1 MVRRRKNKPNV
12 AARPRAAAARWPA
25 FLFGFA
31 AGAVAMLVVGA
42 LDPGADREG
51 GADGAPGS
59 EEGAGEASASQMP
72 RFEFYHI
79 LPEMEVAL
87 PHLETGE
94 AAEPLEEPAEA
105 PAGATE
111 TAAGPAQPPADTA
124 EAAAKPAAPPVGQ
137 AEAETTLVAAKPA
150 EAVAGATETAARPVQ
165 PPDGEAEGASP
176 PVETAAGATE
186 VAARPAEAVAEA
198 AKPPEKPAAPPVEQA
213 EAAARPSET
222 IAEAGSVYVLQVGSF
237 RSSGDAESMR
247 ARLALIGLEAVVQ
260 TVAIDGE
267 AAWHRV
273 RAGPYTELRALNRA
287 RIRLRENQIEAL
299 ALRVRSP

>member
-12 AARPRAAAARWPA
+12 AVHPRAAAARWPA

-42 LDPGADREG
+42 LDPGPDREG
-51 GADGAPGS
+51 GAEGGPGS

-94 AAEPLEEPAEA
+94 AAEPPEKPAEAPAGATETVARPADAPAGESEGASPPVETAAEATQVAAKPAEVVARTAEDPEEPAEA

-111 TAAGPAQPPADTA
+111 TVARPADA
-124 EAAAKPAAPPVGQ
+124 PA
-137 AEAETTLVAAKPA
+137 
-150 EAVAGATETAARPVQ
+150 
-165 PPDGEAEGASP
+165 GEPEGASP
-176 PVETAAGATE
+176 PVET
-186 VAARPAEAVAEA
+186 VAEAVAEA
-198 AKPPEKPAAPPVEQA
+198 AKPPEKPAAPPVEQ
-213 EAAARPSET
+213 AAARPSET

>member
-1 MVRRRKNKPNV
+1 MVRRRRNKPNV

-31 AGAVAMLVVGA
+31 AGAVAMLVVDA
-42 LDPGADREG
+42 LDPGPDREG

-87 PHLETGE
+87 PHLPTGE
-94 AAEPLEEPAEA
+94 VAEPLETPAEA

-111 TAAGPAQPPADTA
+111 TAARPAQPPAGEAEGAPPAAETTA
-124 EAAAKPAAPPVGQ
+124 EAT
-137 AEAETTLVAAKPA
+137 EVAAKPA
-150 EAVAGATETAARPVQ
+150 EAAAGAVEPPERPAEASAGATETAARPAQ
-165 PPDGEAEGASP
+165 PPAGEAEGAP
-176 PVETAAGATE
+176 PAAETTAEATE
-186 VAARPAEAVAEA
+186 VAA
-198 AKPPEKPAAPPVEQA
+198 KPAPPPVEQA

-237 RSSGDAESMR
+237 RGSGDAESMR

-287 RIRLRENQIEAL
+287 RIRLRENRIEAL
-299 ALRVRSP
+299 ALKVRSP

>member
-1 MVRRRKNKPNV
+1 MVRRRRNKPNV

-31 AGAVAMLVVGA
+31 AGAVAMLVVDA
-42 LDPGADREG
+42 LDPGPGREG

-87 PHLETGE
+87 PHLPTGE
-94 AAEPLEEPAEA
+94 VAEPLEKPAEA

-111 TAAGPAQPPADTA
+111 TAARPAQPPAGEAEGAPPAAEPTA
-124 EAAAKPAAPPVGQ
+124 EAT
-137 AEAETTLVAAKPA
+137 EVAAKPA
-150 EAVAGATETAARPVQ
+150 P
-165 PPDGEAEGASP
+165 
-176 PVETAAGATE
+176 
-186 VAARPAEAVAEA
+186 
-198 AKPPEKPAAPPVEQA
+198 PPVEQA

-237 RSSGDAESMR
+237 RGSGDAESMR

-299 ALRVRSP
+299 ALKVRSP